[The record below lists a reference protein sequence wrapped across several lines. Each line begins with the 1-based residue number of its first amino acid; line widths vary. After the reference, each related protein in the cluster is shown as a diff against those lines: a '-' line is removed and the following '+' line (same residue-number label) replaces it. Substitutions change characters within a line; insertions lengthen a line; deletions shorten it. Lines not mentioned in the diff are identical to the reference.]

1 MVSSCLN
8 AAGTIG
14 RMMVNERIE
23 AGRRERRVL
32 ARVSRAAW
40 RLEGRTGTDAGAG
53 LGSRGGDLDPHPGR
67 GGRGV
72 TLAGAPARGRCR
84 PGCAGRCWRAAGS
97 ELASPEDPGPGKT
110 PNSAAGTPGR
120 PAIR

>member
-40 RLEGRTGTDAGAG
+40 RLEGPTGTDVGAG

-67 GGRGV
+67 GGRAV

-84 PGCAGRCWRAAGS
+84 PGLRYGR
-97 ELASPEDPGPGKT
+97 L
-110 PNSAAGTPGR
+110 
-120 PAIR
+120 AIRLLAGFQFVVPGVCLPPPAR

>member
-32 ARVSRAAW
+32 ARSP
-40 RLEGRTGTDAGAG
+40 GP
-53 LGSRGGDLDPHPGR
+53 RGGWRAVRERTRALVSARAEGISIR
-67 GGRGV
+67 ILAAAAGVV

-84 PGCAGRCWRAAGS
+84 PGCAGRGAGELRAAS
-97 ELASPEDPGPGKT
+97 WPAPEDPGPGKT
-110 PNSAAGTPGR
+110 PNSAA
-120 PAIR
+120 